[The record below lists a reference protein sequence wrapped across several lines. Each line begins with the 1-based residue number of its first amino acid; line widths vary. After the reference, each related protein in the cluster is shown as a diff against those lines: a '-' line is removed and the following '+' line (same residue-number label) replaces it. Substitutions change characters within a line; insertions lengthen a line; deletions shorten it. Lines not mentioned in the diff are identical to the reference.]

1 MKRKI
6 THYSVLIFMQ
16 ILLCMSILSHAQSN
30 QINQFIAQR
39 QHLENVIE
47 LLDQRQN
54 EFVAN
59 DSEDVV
65 LLNKEKKQELLDIW
79 QSVAEYSIALEAI
92 SQSKAGYYFFDQKE
106 KSEDFYLHFTS
117 LSSAY
122 HLALEFIDI
131 IEKDESLVKILDS
144 SNEDLGLG
152 DLAYHKFKHHF
163 LDVTLA
169 TRYSALFLIYKTYE
183 VPPAK
188 LLQAIIEQD
197 QKAIVK
203 YAKSKGV
210 KMSFFNA
217 MDVIKSG
224 TFKAWFPVQRRVANT
239 MGNIKFWRNGQSLIS
254 VGDVHK
260 ILPLMHPGDVLLE
273 RREWQAT
280 NIGIPGF
287 WAHAALFIGN
297 KQERDIFFS
306 DEKTVAWVKSKGV
319 ESGGFSDL
327 LAQDYPQAFIKSQKR
342 EEGFDL
348 RVIESIAQGV
358 IFTSLE
364 RSFAADSASVLRP
377 RLSKLERA
385 KAIYNA
391 FYFEGLPY
399 DYNFDFLTDDALV
412 CSELIVKSYQP
423 SQDQKGIKFPLKLTA
438 GRLLMPANQ
447 IAKMYAEQHGSDTQQ
462 FDFVLFLDA
471 NESDKASH
479 LSAEDVFLESWK
491 RPKWHIIISDE

>member
-6 THYSVLIFMQ
+6 TNCCILIFMPM
-16 ILLCMSILSHAQSN
+16 LLCVSILSHAQSDA
-30 QINQFIAQR
+30 INQFVTQR

-54 EFVAN
+54 EFIAS
-59 DSEDVV
+59 DSQEIV
-65 LLNKEKKQELLDIW
+65 LLNKQQKQELLDIW
-79 QSVAEYSIALEAI
+79 QSVAEYTIALEAI
-92 SQSKAGYYFFDQKE
+92 SQSKEGYYFFDQKE

-131 IEKDESLVKILDS
+131 IEKDNSLVKILDS

-152 DLAYHKFKHHF
+152 DFAYHKFKHHF

-169 TRYSALFLIYKTYE
+169 TRYSALFLIYKTYA
-183 VPPAK
+183 VPPPK
-188 LLQAIIEQD
+188 VLQIIIEQD
-197 QKAIVK
+197 QKAIVN

-224 TFKAWFPVQRRVANT
+224 TFKAWFPVQRGLANT

-254 VGDVHK
+254 VEDVHK
-260 ILPLMHPGDVLLE
+260 ILPLMRPGDVLLE

-297 KQERDIFFS
+297 KQERDSFFS
-306 DEKTVAWVKSKGV
+306 DDQTVSWIKSKGI
-319 ESGGFSDL
+319 ESGLFSDL
-327 LAQDYPQAFIKSQKR
+327 LTRDYPSASVQSYGQ
-342 EEGFDL
+342 EEGFDV

-377 RLSKLERA
+377 RLSKVERA
-385 KAIYNA
+385 KAIYNS
-391 FYFEGLPY
+391 FYFAGLPY

-423 SQDQKGIKFPLKLTA
+423 NKNQKGIKFPLKLTA

-447 IAKMYAEQHGSDTQQ
+447 IAKMYAQQHNTQAQQ
-462 FDFVLFLDA
+462 FDFILFLDG
-471 NESDKASH
+471 NEADKASH
-479 LSAEDVFLESWK
+479 LATEDTFLESWK
-491 RPKWHIIISDE
+491 RPKWHIIIVDE